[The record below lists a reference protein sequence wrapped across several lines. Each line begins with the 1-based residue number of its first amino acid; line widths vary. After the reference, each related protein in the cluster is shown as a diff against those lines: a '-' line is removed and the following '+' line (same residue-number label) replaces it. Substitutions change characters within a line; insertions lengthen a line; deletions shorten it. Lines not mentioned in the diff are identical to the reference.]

1 VRLAAVVFRNA
12 TGSTDYARLAQ
23 ALERSVAVNSPHT
36 PIDIVRVAPDDSFA
50 AERPDPADSGLV
62 GNARKVVAWN
72 EIVQAAPDGEALL
85 LLDCDTLVLGDLEIE
100 PAAAITYTA
109 RPSWARLPFNAGV
122 ILVRGGPPARRFFV
136 DWTAENL
143 RLLHDRS
150 RHRPLREK
158 FGGLNQAALGVL
170 RARGGYDLAQLPC
183 VTWNCE
189 HTSWP
194 QFGPETKILH
204 LMGRMRAAALG
215 TREPEDDIRPMV
227 ELWRRFAS

>member
-1 VRLAAVVFRNA
+1 VRLAAVVFANSNGR
-12 TGSTDYARLAQ
+12 SDYTRLSR
-23 ALERSVAVNSPHT
+23 ALERSVAANSPRT
-36 PIDIVRVAPDDSFA
+36 PIDITRVTPDDTLA
-50 AERPDPADSGLV
+50 AQRPDPADAGLV
-62 GNARKVVAWN
+62 ANARKVVAWN

-122 ILVRGGPPARRFFV
+122 ILVRGGSPARHFFA

-143 RLLHDRS
+143 RLLSDRS
-150 RHRPLREK
+150 GHRPLRQK

-170 RARGGYDLAQLPC
+170 RARGGYDLATLPC
-183 VTWNCE
+183 VIWNCE
-189 HTSWP
+189 HTCWP
-194 QFGPETKILH
+194 QFGAETKILH